1 MIKISIQKLLLS
13 ESGEMNLSLDFK
25 IKQGDFVTIYGESG
39 AGKTSTLR
47 MIAGLLNPDL
57 GEISYNNN
65 VWFDSSKKFNLNPQ
79 KRNVG
84 FVFQDYALF
93 PNMTVLENLK
103 FASKSKTNLEF
114 INRLLEII
122 ELNELQNRA
131 PDSLSGGQ
139 KQRVALA
146 RALVQNPNILLLD
159 EPLSALNEEIR
170 SRLQNYILKLHN
182 EFNLTTILV
191 SHDIPEIFKMS
202 DKVFH
207 LKDGKIVNFG
217 KPDEVFV
224 NNNISGKFKF
234 TGTVLKLTKS
244 DVVYIVDILIGRDVV
259 KIISVY
265 ENIKNIEVG
274 DKVLVI
280 SKAFNPIIMKLT

>member
-1 MIKISIQKLLLS
+1 MIKINIQKKLLA
-13 ESGEMNLSLDFK
+13 ESGEMNLSLDLEITK
-25 IKQGDFVTIYGESG
+25 GDFVTIYGESG

-47 MIAGLLNPDL
+47 MIAGLFNPDI
-57 GEISYNNN
+57 GSITYNDN
-65 VWFDSSKKFNLNPQ
+65 VWFDSAQKLNLSPQ

-103 FASKSKTNLEF
+103 FAAKPKIDINFISK
-114 INRLLEII
+114 LLELT
-122 ELNELQNRA
+122 ELTELKGRK
-131 PDSLSGGQ
+131 PFSLSGGQ
-139 KQRVALA
+139 KQRVALV
-146 RALVQNPNILLLD
+146 RALVQRPNILLLD

-182 EFNLTTILV
+182 EFKLTTILV

-202 DKVFH
+202 DKVFCI
-207 LKDGKIVNFG
+207 KDGKIFRTG
-217 KPDEVFV
+217 KPEEVFV
-224 NNNISGKFKF
+224 NDNISGKFKF
-234 TGTVLKLTKS
+234 TGTVLKITKS
-244 DVVYIVDILIGRDVV
+244 DVVFIVDILIGRDVV

-265 ENIKNIEVG
+265 ENIKNIKVG
-274 DKVLVI
+274 DKVLVV